1 MSDVNEMGNSE
12 TSYFIP
18 DEPEEQV
25 KERRAEKAKVLAA
38 RELILEMIE
47 RMTKRVEFYD
57 SINSVPAARR
67 KDDYTFRFTLDSN
80 ANTKA
85 NLEAELTYL
94 TDLKD
99 QYL

>member
-1 MSDVNEMGNSE
+1 MDSDMGNSE
-12 TSYFIP
+12 TSYFIAK
-18 DEPEEQV
+18 EPEEQV
-25 KERRAEKAKVLAA
+25 KERQAEKAKVQGG
-38 RELILEMIE
+38 RELLLELIE
-47 RMTKRVEFYD
+47 RMTSRVEFYD
-57 SINSVPAARR
+57 SIESIPASRR

-85 NLEAELTYL
+85 NLEAELAYL